1 MVELLEK
8 IFVKDREN
16 IENPQVRE
24 RYGMLSSGVGVCC
37 NLVLFTVK
45 FLLGTLTNS
54 IAIAADAFNNLSDVG
69 SSVVT
74 FVGFKMASKP
84 ADQDHPFGHGR
95 IEYLSGLAI
104 SLFILMVGVEVG
116 KSSIEKIFHPEPVEF
131 SIVAIIGLA
140 ASIGVKLWMAYFN
153 QKLGRKIG
161 SAAMEATAVD
171 SRSDAISTTATLISV
186 VAAAFTTLP
195 IDGVMGTIVSVMILL
210 AGYGAAK
217 DTLSPLLG
225 QKPDEELVKNL
236 EKMMMSYEGVLG
248 IHDLIVHDY
257 GPSRRFASLHA
268 EVPVNQDIMLSHD
281 IIDTAEREIGKAL
294 NLELVIHMD
303 PIETDNELTNEMR
316 QIVLQNVRE
325 INPEFNIHDF
335 RMVHGGEL
343 TNLIF
348 DITVPIE
355 TKMENAEIQAA
366 IEQKMKAIN
375 PNYFTVTLVDRVYC

>member
-1 MVELLEK
+1 
-8 IFVKDREN
+8 
-16 IENPQVRE
+16 
-24 RYGMLSSGVGVCC
+24 
-37 NLVLFTVK
+37 
-45 FLLGTLTNS
+45 
-54 IAIAADAFNNLSDVG
+54 
-69 SSVVT
+69 
-74 FVGFKMASKP
+74 
-84 ADQDHPFGHGR
+84 
-95 IEYLSGLAI
+95 
-104 SLFILMVGVEVG
+104 MVGVEVG

-366 IEQKMKAIN
+366 IEQKMKEIN

>member
-16 IENPQVRE
+16 VENPQVRE
-24 RYGMLSSGVGVCC
+24 QYGMLSSGVGVCC

-74 FVGFKMASKP
+74 LVGFKMASKP
-84 ADQDHPFGHGR
+84 ADKDHPFGHGR

-104 SLFILMVGVEVG
+104 SFFILMVGVEVG

-366 IEQKMKAIN
+366 IEQKMKEIN